1 MSLKTVHPLHLDK
14 LDVLFGCFY
23 YVNGT
28 YKQFFTTFALLIPRY
43 TMSRKLI
50 MIVMAILVSLVPV
63 SVCSQNLYFKH
74 LGINDGLS
82 QVRISSLYQDE
93 FGAMWIGTSEGIN
106 RYNGVSTIR
115 FQENRNDSIW
125 SDRNVTQITGNKKG
139 SVYVVSGNNL
149 LQIHLK
155 TGEVNCL
162 KRRGVVDIFSEKD
175 TLWCTCK
182 DGIYYYTEQDKE
194 LQFFTKRS
202 PNLYQFSH
210 IYAKGNKL
218 YAITAGSVFVLD
230 KNNPEKHDKITDIGS
245 TTLCIYVDSHDNIW
259 VGSSNGVYRFT
270 PDREMTNFNSDPE
283 KGGLSHTQVR
293 SVTED
298 AYGNIW
304 LGTFMGLDC
313 YNRATGEWKHY
324 TQYGDSPNTLSHTS
338 VLSLYTDSK
347 GNIWAGTYL
356 GGINIFNP
364 NPDTS
369 YFYHTAPLRDDWLN
383 FHFVG
388 KMAKDDQGNVWICT
402 EGGGI
407 NVFNVADGHF
417 RHLMHKPG
425 DPTTPGS
432 NNLKSIYYN
441 PKNGKMYVGAHWG
454 GLYIYDTRTGKGRCI
469 KHDKQPDS
477 LPDDIVNDIVPYQ
490 NGLILLTQGGVTY
503 MDTQTERFAKLPVAN
518 PAREVL
524 GRKYTYETLTL
535 DGRDRLWLGHT
546 NGGVTCV
553 NLRTSGAEYFELDSV
568 KKSSVSHIYEDPRGE
583 IYVCTLGSGFFHY
596 VNHKN
601 FFTPYVLSDSQ
612 LSNNYCYY
620 AYTTQRPGYLY
631 ILNDNGISLFDTFK
645 ERTLVTNRIFNQSYS
660 QGSGMFRGDSGKL
673 YIGGSNGLAVINE
686 NIFINHDHKSP
697 IVPDRLFVYNRE
709 IVPGDSTGI
718 LKDVLQ
724 NTDKITLDYKM
735 NNLTFEFATFD
746 YLDNIHHP
754 YEYSLEGFDNSW
766 NLANGKRITYT
777 SLPPGHYTLKVRNIV
792 PGKEETP
799 FSSLA
804 ITVTPPFY
812 ASPVAYALYALAV
825 LLIATFIIRNVIRQA
840 TLRTSLIYERNE
852 KDRIKELN
860 RMKIDFF
867 TNISH
872 ELRTPLTLMLVQLEG
887 LMHYGNVHPSVGN
900 KLQKVYHN
908 ALNLLNLSSELT
920 DFEKQTVGKIKA
932 EELDI
937 VGYTK
942 QIHSSFGELAKK
954 KGIYSH
960 FSSTASSLNLW
971 FDPKQMYKVLSHLMN
986 HALLLGESEKSREVY
1001 MEISHSKSNVRI
1013 SITNVGIDLPADKL
1027 RHIFNASEE
1036 EEQVVPSAQ
1045 PGGIGFSFVKKIVEM
1060 HHGNIVVE
1068 NIPDKGVAVTLSLQT
1083 GNHHFALEELKQ
1095 NDEKCVV
1102 VDPGTGA
1109 DDEIPFDEV
1118 GTAEA
1123 GTPSDETDSG
1133 IRKPEILLVEN
1144 NEDLCQVLK
1153 DVLQPIYTLHITH
1166 HGMGGL
1172 ELAGSL
1178 HPDIVVCDQQLP
1190 GLSGKELCYKIKNNV
1205 ELADISVVVIS
1216 NADSPEAMIELLRA
1230 GADDYIAKPFDV
1242 RLFCA
1247 RIRSILK
1254 NKKRLVAWCGSNV
1267 NTGTTEADAISESD
1281 RKLLKQ
1287 CIEIIR
1293 DNFEDPGFDVTA
1305 LSNKLYLGRST
1316 FYSKFRQ
1323 IAGVSPSE
1331 FIMKIKLEE
1340 AMRLLKTTR
1349 ELNVSDISVRL
1360 GFSSPR
1366 YFSKVFKNFFGVTP
1380 QSVRGGRPQP
1390 SR

>member
-1 MSLKTVHPLHLDK
+1 
-14 LDVLFGCFY
+14 
-23 YVNGT
+23 
-28 YKQFFTTFALLIPRY
+28 
-43 TMSRKLI
+43 
-50 MIVMAILVSLVPV
+50 MATIVSLLSP

-74 LGINDGLS
+74 LGINDGLA
-82 QVRISSLYQDE
+82 QVRIPSLYQDE

-106 RYNGVSTIR
+106 RYNGVSMIK
-115 FQENRNDSIW
+115 FQENQNNPVW
-125 SDRNVTQITGNKKG
+125 SNRDVTKITGNKNG
-139 SVYVVSGNNL
+139 SIYVISGNNL
-149 LQIHLK
+149 VHIRLK
-155 TGEVNCL
+155 TGETTCLRSQGVN
-162 KRRGVVDIFSEKD
+162 DIFSEKD
-175 TLWCTCK
+175 TLWCSCK
-182 DGIYYYTEQDKE
+182 DGIYYYTEQEKE
-194 LQFFTKRS
+194 LKFFTKRS
-202 PNLYQFSH
+202 PKLYPFTRV
-210 IYAKGNKL
+210 YAKGNLL
-218 YAITAGSVFVLD
+218 YAATPASIFVID
-230 KNNPEKHDKITDIGS
+230 KNNPDKHDKIADIGNNI
-245 TTLCIYVDSHDNIW
+245 LCMYADSRDNIW
-259 VGSSNGVYRFT
+259 VGSWNGLYRIT
-270 PDREMTNFNSDPE
+270 PDRKITHFDTTPE
-283 KGGLSHTQVR
+283 KGGISHIQVR
-293 SVTED
+293 CIAED
-298 AYGNIW
+298 NYGNIW
-304 LGTFMGLDC
+304 LGTFLGLDC
-313 YNRATGEWKHY
+313 YNRTTGEWKHY
-324 TQYGDSPNTLSHTS
+324 MQYGDSPNTLSHTS
-338 VLSLYTDSK
+338 VLSLYTDNK

-356 GGINIFNP
+356 GGVNIFNP
-364 NPDTS
+364 DPDAS
-369 YFYHTAPLRDDWLN
+369 YFYHAAPLRDDWLS
-383 FHFVG
+383 FYFVG
-388 KMAKDDQGNVWICT
+388 KMAKDGQGNVWICT

-407 NVFNVADGHF
+407 NVLDTANGHF
-417 RHLMHKPG
+417 RHLTHNPG

-432 NNLKSIYYN
+432 NNLKSIYYD
-441 PKNGKMYVGAHWG
+441 PKSGKMYVGAHWG
-454 GLYIYDTRTGKGRCI
+454 GLYIYDTKSGKAHCI
-469 KHDKQPDS
+469 KHDKTPDS
-477 LPDDIVNDIVPYQ
+477 LPNDIVNDIVPYQ
-490 NGLILLTQGGVTY
+490 GGLILLTQGGVVY
-503 MDTQTERFAKLPVAN
+503 MDTQTERISKLPVEAQ
-518 PAREVL
+518 AGKAL
-524 GRKYTYETLTL
+524 DRKFAYETLTL
-535 DGRDRLWLGHT
+535 DSRSRLWLGHT

-553 NLRTSGAEYFELDSV
+553 NLNTSETDYFELDSI
-568 KKSSVSHIYEDPRGE
+568 KKSKVAHIYEDPRGE

-596 VNHKN
+596 INHRN
-601 FFTPYVLSDSQ
+601 TFASHIFSESQ
-612 LSNNYCYY
+612 APNDYCYY
-620 AYTTQRPGYLY
+620 ACATQQPGHLY
-631 ILNDNGISLFDTFK
+631 ILNNNGISLFDTAEGK
-645 ERTLVTNRIFNQSYS
+645 TIITNRIFNQSYS
-660 QGSGMFRGDSGKL
+660 HGSGIFRDNSGKL
-673 YIGGSNGLAVINE
+673 YIGGANGLAVINE
-686 NIFINHDHKSP
+686 NIFTNHDHRSP
-697 IVPDRLFVYNRE
+697 IVPDRLFVYNTE

-724 NTDKITLDYKM
+724 NTERIELDYKM
-735 NNLTFEFATFD
+735 NNVTFEFSSFD
-746 YLDNIHHP
+746 YIDNIRHP

-766 NLANGKRITYT
+766 NIANGKRITYT
-777 SLPPGHYTLKVRNIV
+777 NLPPGNYTLKVRNVV
-792 PGKEETP
+792 PGKEEAP
-799 FSSLA
+799 ISSIG
-804 ITVTPPFY
+804 ITIPPPFY
-812 ASPVAYALYALAV
+812 ASPVAYALYLFTALF
-825 LLIATFIIRNVIRQA
+825 IAGFIIRSIIRQA
-840 TLRTSLIYERNE
+840 TLRTSLVYERNE

-960 FSSTASSLNLW
+960 FSSTAGSLNLW
-971 FDPKQMYKVLSHLMN
+971 FDPKQMYKVLTHLMN

-1013 SITNVGIDLPADKL
+1013 SVMNVGVDLPSDKL
-1027 RHIFNASEE
+1027 RRVFNASEE
-1036 EEQVVPSAQ
+1036 EGQADPSAQ
-1045 PGGIGFSFVKKIVEM
+1045 GGIGFSFVKKIVEM

-1068 NIPDKGVAVTLSLQT
+1068 NIPDKGVAVILSLPT
-1083 GNHHFALEELKQ
+1083 GNHHFTLEELKQ
-1095 NDEKCVV
+1095 NDEECVIV
-1102 VDPGTGA
+1102 GSGTGA
-1109 DDEIPFDEV
+1109 DDEMPLDEA
-1118 GTAEA
+1118 GTAES
-1123 GTPSDETDSG
+1123 GSPDDETDGDTS
-1133 IRKPEILLVEN
+1133 KPEILLVEN

-1205 ELADISVVVIS
+1205 ELADVSVVVIG

-1281 RKLLKQ
+1281 RKFLKQ

-1293 DNFEDPGFDVTA
+1293 DNFEDSGFDVTA

-1340 AMRLLKTTR
+1340 GMRLLKENQ
-1349 ELNVSDISVRL
+1349 ELNVSDISVHL

-1366 YFSKVFKNFFGVTP
+1366 YFSKMFKSFFGVTP
-1380 QSVRGGRPQP
+1380 QSVRSGRSQQG
-1390 SR
+1390 R